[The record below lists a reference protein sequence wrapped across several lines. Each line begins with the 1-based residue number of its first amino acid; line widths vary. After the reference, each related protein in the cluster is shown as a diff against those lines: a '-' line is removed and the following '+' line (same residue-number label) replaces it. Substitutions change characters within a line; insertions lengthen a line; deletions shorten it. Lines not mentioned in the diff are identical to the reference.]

1 MEQHRLYVHPRAW
14 RDCAR
19 ANASESE
26 RRGSISGKGLTKL
39 YRQALTSRY
48 NITDTK
54 VFNLAYGGATIDSKL
69 VTPYEADVQ
78 SIVTQVGLFE
88 RYLAPKPT
96 GAHWNSSNSLF
107 AFWIGIND
115 VGNSFYWVH
124 IVTYLLRPNNE
135 S

>member
-1 MEQHRLYVHPRAW
+1 VH
-14 RDCAR
+14 
-19 ANASESE
+19 E
-26 RRGSISGKGLTKL
+26 RRGSGLDKCLTKP
-39 YRQALTSRY
+39 YREALTSRY

-69 VTPYEADVQ
+69 VTPYLATVQ
-78 SIVTQVGLFE
+78 SVVTQVGLFE
-88 RYLAPKPT
+88 KYLAHKPT

-124 IVTYLLRPNNE
+124 TLARLLCLNNE

>member
-1 MEQHRLYVHPRAW
+1 L
-14 RDCAR
+14 
-19 ANASESE
+19 
-26 RRGSISGKGLTKL
+26 GKSLTKL
-39 YRQALTSRY
+39 YREALTSRY
-48 NITDTK
+48 NVTDTK

-69 VTPYEADVQ
+69 VEPYLPTVQ

-88 RYLAPKPT
+88 KYLAPKPT

-115 VGNSFYWVH
+115 VGNSFYWVY
-124 IVTYLLRPNNE
+124 TLTCLLRLKNG